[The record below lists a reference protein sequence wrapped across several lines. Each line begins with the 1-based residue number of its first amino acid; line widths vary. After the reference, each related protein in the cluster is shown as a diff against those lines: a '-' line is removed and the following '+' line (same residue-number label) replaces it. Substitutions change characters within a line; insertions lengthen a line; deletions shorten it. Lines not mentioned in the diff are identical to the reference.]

1 MTVGKNITEKKREKG
16 SYQLS
21 FNIEAVGKNIKWEE
35 GEGDGNFEEENL
47 LVIIYPKC
55 HNVCEPAIIQ
65 ARVR

>member
-21 FNIEAVGKNIKWEE
+21 FNIEAVWKNIKWEE

-47 LVIIYPKC
+47 LVIIYP
-55 HNVCEPAIIQ
+55 
-65 ARVR
+65 